1 MKPFKQYTRS
11 VSIFSSLLF
20 TLTFA
25 TITNSE
31 AVKNIPVEALP
42 NLLEIQAKNHHEAE
56 VIFHDPILKALPTQ
70 TIQHLT
76 HFTYDAVNMLNN
88 QQNLNRALHTACSSY
103 IFKSML
109 DGLPALDI
117 SHFGGDN
124 HYLVFQEIDYIQ
136 SQLLKM
142 IENEKKHNGA
152 HAIYF
157 GMNHRY
163 AAYQD
168 LFKELNQIFLCTH

>member
-1 MKPFKQYTRS
+1 
-11 VSIFSSLLF
+11 
-20 TLTFA
+20 
-25 TITNSE
+25 
-31 AVKNIPVEALP
+31 
-42 NLLEIQAKNHHEAE
+42 
-56 VIFHDPILKALPTQ
+56 
-70 TIQHLT
+70 
-76 HFTYDAVNMLNN
+76 
-88 QQNLNRALHTACSSY
+88 
-103 IFKSML
+103 ML

-124 HYLVFQEIDYIQ
+124 HYLVFQEIAYIQ

-142 IENEKKHNGA
+142 IQNEKKHNEA

-168 LFKELNQIFLCTH
+168 LFKELNQIFLCTHLDGSYRFGGKLFENLKFQDFKTQVLDHQEKDNSDLFKIMGGCASLTPLQTSSVESATDF